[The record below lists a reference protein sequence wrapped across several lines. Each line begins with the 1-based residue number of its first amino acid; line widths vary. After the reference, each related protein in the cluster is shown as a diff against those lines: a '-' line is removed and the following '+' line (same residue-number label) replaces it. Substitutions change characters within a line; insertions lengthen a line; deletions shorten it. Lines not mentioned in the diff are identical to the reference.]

1 LGGIRR
7 PLDSKRFTGERVW
20 LRAPQA
26 GDFEDWRDLRAASR
40 AFLEP
45 WEPTWP
51 SDVLSRP
58 SFRRRLKRYAR
69 DASDDN
75 GFSYF
80 IFRQSDDALVSGI
93 NLSHVH
99 RGVSQSCSIGYWVG
113 ENFARQGLMSDA
125 VKATVKFIFA
135 DLALHRVEAACV
147 PSNIAS
153 RELLRKVGFQE
164 EGYARKYL
172 RINGAWEDHLLF
184 AYLATDGFPAAK

>member
-1 LGGIRR
+1 
-7 PLDSKRFTGERVW
+7 
-20 LRAPQA
+20 
-26 GDFEDWRDLRAASR
+26 
-40 AFLEP
+40 
-45 WEPTWP
+45 
-51 SDVLSRP
+51 
-58 SFRRRLKRYAR
+58 
-69 DASDDN
+69 
-75 GFSYF
+75 
-80 IFRQSDDALVSGI
+80 
-93 NLSHVH
+93 
-99 RGVSQSCSIGYWVG
+99 
-113 ENFARQGLMSDA
+113 MSDA